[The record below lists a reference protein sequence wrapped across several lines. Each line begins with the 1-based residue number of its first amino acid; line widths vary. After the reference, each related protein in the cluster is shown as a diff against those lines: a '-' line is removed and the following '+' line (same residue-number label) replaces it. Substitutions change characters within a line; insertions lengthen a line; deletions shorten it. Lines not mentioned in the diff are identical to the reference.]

1 MKSVL
6 GFMQDMAVM
15 FIVTMILL
23 IVVRA
28 SKLSHD
34 CPPCAADAGVTV
46 VTVAAPLPPGPCRDT
61 VHREISTF
69 NFQCPVGSRLAAV
82 DHDGNAGYVYT
93 TIKCLCDHEGLEP

>member
-1 MKSVL
+1 MTHLL
-6 GFMQDMAVM
+6 GFMRDVWVSFVLML
-15 FIVTMILL
+15 VTL

-28 SKLSHD
+28 SKLPHD

-46 VTVAAPLPPGPCRDT
+46 VTVAAPLPPEPCRDT